1 MRIIREIEPLPWLC
15 GIPEVLNW
23 RQQLEYTDVY
33 SIHPRCLPFKAVEN
47 HGKSHICRGWYLF
60 LYGVFLQKSPGQIQ
74 SGRLVESPVSNFWA
88 QHGAPWCPARPRTFA
103 TSLPKQ
109 QRSLADLDLS
119 SFWERCGV
127 EFASPQPPDASRCLQ
142 MPPVLKYVKSPFCNG
157 YVNIGQIYKWW
168 ISKNIGFSRS
178 MGTDPLE
185 VQEHL
190 LRSGIMYYLFL
201 CKKIEALK
209 I

>member
-1 MRIIREIEPLPWLC
+1 MYT
-15 GIPEVLNW
+15 VYTQDAFHS
-23 RQQLEYTDVY
+23 RQWK
-33 SIHPRCLPFKAVEN
+33 IMEN
-47 HGKSHICRGWYLF
+47 HTFVEDGTCFCMEFFYKNRQVRFNLVVWWNLR
-60 LYGVFLQKSPGQIQ
+60 SPIFGPNM
-74 SGRLVESPVSNFWA
+74 VP
-88 QHGAPWCPARPRTFA
+88 HGAPLGRGPSPQACQNSSAAWQIWTFRVFG
-103 TSLPKQ
+103 K
-109 QRSLADLDLS
+109 
-119 SFWERCGV
+119 GV
-127 EFASPQPPDASRCLQ
+127 EWNSPRLSLQMPPDASRCLQ

>member
-1 MRIIREIEPLPWLC
+1 MAP
-15 GIPEVLNW
+15 
-23 RQQLEYTDVY
+23 
-33 SIHPRCLPFKAVEN
+33 
-47 HGKSHICRGWYLF
+47 
-60 LYGVFLQKSPGQIQ
+60 VFVWSFSTKIARSDSPN
-74 SGRLVESPVSNFWA
+74 LVVWWNLRSPIFGPNMA
-88 QHGAPWCPARPRTFA
+88 IGAPLGRGPSPQACQNSSAAWQIWTFRVFG
-103 TSLPKQ
+103 K
-109 QRSLADLDLS
+109 
-119 SFWERCGV
+119 GV
-127 EFASPQPPDASRCLQ
+127 EWNSPRLQ